1 MYLKHKIFRVEILNI
16 KYFEDRMDQIYKI
29 PSIDFSNNKVSYV
42 KNIWRII
49 HFKHTIFEA

>member
-29 PSIDFSNNKVSYV
+29 PSIDFSNNKVS
-42 KNIWRII
+42 
-49 HFKHTIFEA
+49 